1 MDKPIVELRHI
12 FKRYHE
18 NEVLKDVSI
27 SFDMS
32 SIHSIVG
39 ENGAGKSTLTKIL
52 CGVIPKSKGS
62 IVFQNKTVNFKSVK
76 AAQGKPVTDH
86 ITTPGVW
93 WDINNYE
100 ELIDKKIVYHG

>member
-1 MDKPIVELRHI
+1 MEQVVVELKHI

-27 SFDMS
+27 SFNAS

-52 CGVIPKSKGS
+52 CGVIPKNKGS
-62 IVFQNKTVNFKSVK
+62 IIF
-76 AAQGKPVTDH
+76 
-86 ITTPGVW
+86 
-93 WDINNYE
+93 
-100 ELIDKKIVYHG
+100 